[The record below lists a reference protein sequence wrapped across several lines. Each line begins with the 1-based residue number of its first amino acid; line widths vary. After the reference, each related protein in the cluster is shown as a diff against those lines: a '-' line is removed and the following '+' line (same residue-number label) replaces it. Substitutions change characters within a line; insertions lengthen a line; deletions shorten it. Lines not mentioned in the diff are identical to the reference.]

1 MKPHPPHLLSF
12 PAHAAIARPAAF
24 TLIELLVVIAIIA
37 ILAGML
43 LPALSRAKGQ
53 AQSTQCKSN
62 LKQIGL
68 ATFLY
73 ADDNQDRLPYAWW
86 YNAGADDANVN
97 NFHYLLTPYLM
108 SGKFD
113 AGTLTVNSDFAE
125 GIYPCPIRLREKHWR
140 NLDVFRPGMPGNP
153 WKISYAMNQ
162 FTLLSYPPHVTSPH
176 TAKLGTVPEPTRTLQ
191 AVDVSFELNHPA
203 VINLGKIGEYW
214 DVGYKHG
221 QKHPEGQANIVFMD
235 GHVSAFTALQ
245 TNDIILDF
253 KPTATKP

>member
-1 MKPHPPHLLSF
+1 MCAVRQNRWSRRTRDS
-12 PAHAAIARPAAF
+12 AVRTGF

-86 YNAGADDANVN
+86 YNAANDDPNLN
-97 NFHYLLTPYLM
+97 NFHYLLAPYLK
-108 SGKFD
+108 SSAFR
-113 AGTLTVNSDFAE
+113 AGNETANSDFAD

-140 NLDVFRPGMPGNP
+140 NLDVYRPGMPGNP

-162 FTLLSYPPHVTSPH
+162 FTLIGYPPDVRSPH
-176 TAKLGTVPEPTRTLQ
+176 TAKLGTVPQPTRTLQ
-191 AVDVSFELNHPA
+191 AVDVSHELNHPA
-203 VINLGKIGEYW
+203 VISLGKIDVWW

-221 QKHPEGQANIVFMD
+221 QKHPDGQANAVFMD
-235 GHVSAFTALQ
+235 GHVSSFSAAQ
-245 TNDIILDF
+245 TNDIILNF
-253 KPTATKP
+253 KPSATAP